1 MQEENVEITD
11 ADHARK
17 EIKCI
22 PYYETES
29 SRFLR
34 IFKICDIDSKNNQLD
49 FKNVTK
55 EEKLELYALGNQ
67 GARGNVTG
75 GKPLPWF
82 QEEQR

>member
-1 MQEENVEITD
+1 
-11 ADHARK
+11 
-17 EIKCI
+17 
-22 PYYETES
+22 
-29 SRFLR
+29 
-34 IFKICDIDSKNNQLD
+34 LD